1 MRTEQQ
7 IIDQTNDLARE
18 LYKLTGND
26 VKKGYDFYNATHP
39 QEKLAWEGACAAQLM
54 LTDTDPE
61 EAIANL

>member
-18 LYKLTGND
+18 LYKLTGNK

-39 QEKLAWEGACAAQLM
+39 LETQAWRGACVAQLM
-54 LTDTDPE
+54 LTNTEPE